1 MNHVVVTTA
10 LPLDDAQRAA
20 VAKVITGKK
29 VGEYE
34 LREVVDARI
43 LGGIKLAINGQSYD
57 ATVQGKLQ
65 ALQAGLA
72 KEMV

>member
-10 LPLDDAQRAA
+10 IPLDDAQRTA
-20 VAKVITGKK
+20 VAKVVAGKK